1 MNRQRQWQLARR
13 ALGLCERCGLRPC
26 WMYQTLAGVVKQSPH
41 CQECAENRRKQRH
54 KKLGCQL
61 AYTPKHGAVAS

>member
-1 MNRQRQWQLARR
+1 
-13 ALGLCERCGLRPC
+13 
-26 WMYQTLAGVVKQSPH
+26 MYQTLAGVVKQSPH